1 MEKWSDT
8 IPFSADD
15 FKLIEAD
22 RLARKIEECYRDCN
36 VSIKI
41 RKKGYNPC
49 CGDGFKFEVKL
60 NSGTRIESV
69 EKLISTVQYKLK
81 IPVLKAVK
89 ENGVFYLATYTS
101 HTLSLDNDLSRI
113 LKSEEYRS
121 AFKTMKIAHPV
132 GVDPNGNT
140 VICDLVE
147 YPHAMINGTTR
158 SGKSTALKCLLVSL
172 ARYSN
177 LDVSLLIADRG
188 AGLSMFADLPHL
200 SYPII
205 HTPNKLAT
213 VIMLLKDEMERRT
226 DLELSDQDRFE
237 ALPYIVCIIDEFAW
251 FIEEIGNRKKSEK
264 VIKIINDILRYG
276 RHNKIHMVLSIYDPK
291 KEIAKIELGDIRVQM
306 VFQTANSRKS
316 SNALGSG
323 GAEKLN
329 GCGEMIFDHIN
340 SSYQLQGVFIDD
352 DKIGPELPEG
362 RVAFGMK
369 ISKDGRGVSK
379 NGYTISDEDL
389 KRKEA
394 ETEEYSINFSP
405 GEDNSGSKDEQEGK
419 FVDVVLWVLSQKSVS
434 INFIQEERP
443 VGNKYA
449 KIYFQKLQSWGIIGD
464 IIEKGRRE
472 VLPQSIEEIPDDLKD
487 FLSRYNISDDE
498 IMEAI
503 SKRVKQ

>member
-1 MEKWSDT
+1 MTKWRDI
-8 IPFSADD
+8 IPFSEEDLKLCQAD
-15 FKLIEAD
+15 E
-22 RLARKIEECYRDCN
+22 LARRIEECYWDCN

-60 NSGTRIESV
+60 NGGTRIELV

-113 LKSEEYRS
+113 LISEEYRL
-121 AFKTMKIAHPV
+121 AFNMMNIAHPV
-132 GVDPNGNT
+132 GVDSNGNI

-147 YPHAMINGTTR
+147 YPHVMVSGTTR

-172 ARYSN
+172 AKYSN
-177 LDVSLLIADRG
+177 VDVKLLIADRG

-226 DLELSDQDRFE
+226 DLELSDQNWFE
-237 ALPYIVCIIDEFAW
+237 ELPYIVCVIDEFAW
-251 FIEEIGNRKKSEK
+251 FIDEIGNSKKCEK

-276 RHNKIHMVLSIYDPK
+276 RHNKIHLILSIHDPK
-291 KEIAKIELGDIRVQM
+291 QEIAKIELGDIRVKM
-306 VFQTANSRKS
+306 VFQTVNSRKS
-316 SNALGSG
+316 STALGSG

-329 GCGEMIFDHIN
+329 GSGEMIFDHIN
-340 SSYQLQGVFIDD
+340 SSCQLQGVFIDD
-352 DKIGPELPEG
+352 DKIDSELLKTW
-362 RVAFGMK
+362 VAF
-369 ISKDGRGVSK
+369 SADYNGVSLK
-379 NGYTISDEDL
+379 YDFTISDEDL

-394 ETEEYSINFSP
+394 ETEEYIMNLTL
-405 GEDNSGSKDEQEGK
+405 EDGNSEKKDGQEDK
-419 FVDVVLWVLSQKSVS
+419 FLAVVLWALSQKSVS
-434 INFIQEERP
+434 VNSIQEENH
-443 VGNKYA
+443 VANKYA
-449 KIYFQKLQSWGIIGD
+449 KMYYQKLLSLGVIGD
-464 IIEKGRRE
+464 IIERGRRE
-472 VLPQSIEEIPDDLKD
+472 VLLQSIEEIPDDLKD
-487 FLSRYNISDDE
+487 FLSHHSISDDK
-498 IMEAI
+498 IMDAI
-503 SKRVKQ
+503 SKRRCE

>member
-15 FKLIEAD
+15 LRLIEAD
-22 RLARKIEECYRDCN
+22 RLARKIEECYWDYN

-81 IPVLKAVK
+81 IPVLKAVREK
-89 ENGVFYLATYTS
+89 EGFYLATYTS

-121 AFKTMKIAHPV
+121 AFTTMKIAHPV
-132 GVDPNGNT
+132 GVDPNGNA

-147 YPHAMINGTTR
+147 YPHVMINGTTR

-177 LDVSLLIADRG
+177 LKVNLLIADRG

-226 DLELSDQDRFE
+226 DLELSDQDHFKK
-237 ALPYIVCIIDEFAW
+237 LPYIVCIIDEFAW

-276 RHNKIHMVLSIYDPK
+276 RHNKIHLVLSIYDPK
-291 KEIAKIELGDIRVQM
+291 QEIAKIELGDIRVKM
-306 VFQTANSRKS
+306 VFQTVNSRKS

-329 GCGEMIFDHIN
+329 GSGEMIFDHIN

-352 DKIGPELPEG
+352 DKIGSGMLDTRAAFSVDFETGELLNYG
-362 RVAFGMK
+362 F
-369 ISKDGRGVSK
+369 
-379 NGYTISDEDL
+379 TISDEDL

-394 ETEEYSINFSP
+394 ETEEYIINFSP

-419 FVDVVLWVLSQKSVS
+419 FVDVVLWVLSQKSIS
-434 INFIQEERP
+434 INSIQEEHP

-449 KIYFQKLQSWGIIGD
+449 KI
-464 IIEKGRRE
+464 
-472 VLPQSIEEIPDDLKD
+472 
-487 FLSRYNISDDE
+487 
-498 IMEAI
+498 
-503 SKRVKQ
+503 

>member
-1 MEKWSDT
+1 MKKWSDT

-15 FKLIEAD
+15 LKLYEAD
-22 RLARKIEECYRDCN
+22 RLARKIEECYWDCN

-49 CGDGFKFEVKL
+49 CGDGFKFEIKL
-60 NSGTRIESV
+60 NGGTRIESV
-69 EKLISTVQYKLK
+69 EKFISTVQYKLK

-101 HTLSLDNDLSRI
+101 HTLSLDNNLSRI

-121 AFKTMKIAHPV
+121 AFKMMNIAHPV
-132 GVDPNGNT
+132 GVDSNGNT
-140 VICDLVE
+140 VICDLVK
-147 YPHAMINGTTR
+147 YPHAMVSGTTR

-172 ARYSN
+172 AKYSN
-177 LDVSLLIADRG
+177 EVVNLLIADRG
-188 AGLSMFADLPHL
+188 AELSMFADLPHL

-213 VIMLLKDEMERRT
+213 VIMLLKDEMKRRT
-226 DLELSDQDRFE
+226 DLELSDQNRFE
-237 ALPYIVCIIDEFAW
+237 KLPYIVCIIDEFAW
-251 FIEEIGNRKKSEK
+251 FIEEIDNSKKSEK
-264 VIKIINDILRYG
+264 VKKIINDILRYG
-276 RHNKIHMVLSIYDPK
+276 RHNKIHLILSIHDPK
-291 KEIAKIELGDIRVQM
+291 QEIAKIELGDIRVKM
-306 VFQTANSRKS
+306 VFQTVNSRKS
-316 SNALGSG
+316 STALGSG

-329 GCGEMIFDHIN
+329 GSGEMIFDHIN

-352 DKIGPELPEG
+352 DMIGSEIPNTW
-362 RVAFGMK
+362 VVFSA
-369 ISKDGRGVSK
+369 DYNGVLQK
-379 NGYTISDEDL
+379 YDFTISDEDM
-389 KRKEA
+389 KTKEA
-394 ETEEYSINFSP
+394 ETEEYIIKNST

-419 FVDVVLWVLSQKSVS
+419 FVEVVLWVLAQKSVS
-434 INFIQEERP
+434 INSIQEEHP

-449 KIYFQKLQSWGIIGD
+449 KIYFQRLRSLGVIGD

-487 FLSRYNISDDE
+487 FLSHYNVSDDK